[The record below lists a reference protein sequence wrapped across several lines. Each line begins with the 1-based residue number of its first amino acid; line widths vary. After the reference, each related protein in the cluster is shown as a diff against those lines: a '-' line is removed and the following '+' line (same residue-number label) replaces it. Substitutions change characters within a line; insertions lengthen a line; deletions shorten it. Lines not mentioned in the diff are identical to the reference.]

1 MNIIEA
7 IKAVKQA
14 QQKVYHPK
22 YTLNGD
28 IVIFSSVSED
38 GVLKGKSL
46 TLEHITPELL
56 DGWCIYNL
64 TYVEEKL
71 KDAFDAFF
79 ELEKIVTEKRKKSTL
94 RVRFE
99 EIKKQ
104 LRILLEN
111 REYGLKAILLLVKN
125 ENFVEQNFLKKI
137 FPWLLEQPD
146 YGINYIYTLK
156 DWLTINYGDEI
167 INCFLEKKYIEQ
179 ISKLDE

>member
-7 IKAVKQA
+7 IEVVKQA

-22 YTLNGD
+22 YKMDDD

-38 GVLKGKSL
+38 GILKGNSL

-56 DGWCIYNL
+56 DGWCIYN
-64 TYVEEKL
+64 VEEKL
-71 KDAFDAFF
+71 KDAFDAFSD
-79 ELEKIVTEKRKKSTL
+79 LEKIVTEKRKKSTL

-104 LRILLEN
+104 LRILLEY